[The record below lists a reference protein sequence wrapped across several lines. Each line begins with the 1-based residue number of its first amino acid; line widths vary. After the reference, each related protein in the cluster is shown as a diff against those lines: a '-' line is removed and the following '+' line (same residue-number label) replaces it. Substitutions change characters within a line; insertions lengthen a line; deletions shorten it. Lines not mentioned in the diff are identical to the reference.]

1 MFGSVLDRL
10 QGLISR
16 SFVIASFFPLLI
28 FAGVNAAIFAAAFP
42 DAAKQALQEWQAHTE
57 RDTALTLVGVAVAA
71 YLLAPLVPVF
81 RLILEA
87 EFLPPLL
94 RNLMRHRYIREG
106 ERDRRKTREATSGYA
121 WAKKCQADRVSS
133 LQGARLKGGQSN
145 SANQPHLIWRAY
157 LSVRLLGFV
166 RGRLGVNR
174 WLLERAS
181 RWVDHALGNNSAD
194 LPVSNPNRGRSERL
208 NDAHSRLLDELSI
221 AVAET
226 ENRVL
231 RCVARQRRTMVFD
244 DPRPTRLGNLRAVAE
259 KYVLSAY
266 GVDFEFLWPRMQ
278 LVLVRDDKFA
288 PRIEAAKA
296 QLDFALLLFMLISL
310 IPAIWLP
317 LLAWKATDPWL
328 FLGIGLSAPLLFAM
342 FHRIVWESQ
351 RDFGEVL
358 KAAVDG
364 TRLEVLKLL
373 RQAPPPRLA
382 KERETWAQLQ
392 RALEEGADVLL
403 RRDAT

>member
-1 MFGSVLDRL
+1 
-10 QGLISR
+10 
-16 SFVIASFFPLLI
+16 
-28 FAGVNAAIFAAAFP
+28 
-42 DAAKQALQEWQAHTE
+42 
-57 RDTALTLVGVAVAA
+57 
-71 YLLAPLVPVF
+71 
-81 RLILEA
+81 
-87 EFLPPLL
+87 
-94 RNLMRHRYIREG
+94 
-106 ERDRRKTREATSGYA
+106 
-121 WAKKCQADRVSS
+121 
-133 LQGARLKGGQSN
+133 
-145 SANQPHLIWRAY
+145 
-157 LSVRLLGFV
+157 
-166 RGRLGVNR
+166 
-174 WLLERAS
+174 
-181 RWVDHALGNNSAD
+181 
-194 LPVSNPNRGRSERL
+194 
-208 NDAHSRLLDELSI
+208 
-221 AVAET
+221 
-226 ENRVL
+226 
-231 RCVARQRRTMVFD
+231 MVFD

-278 LVLVRDDKFA
+278 LVLARDDKFA

-296 QLDFALLLFMLISL
+296 QLDFALLLFLLISL

-392 RALEEGADVLL
+392 RALEDGADVLL